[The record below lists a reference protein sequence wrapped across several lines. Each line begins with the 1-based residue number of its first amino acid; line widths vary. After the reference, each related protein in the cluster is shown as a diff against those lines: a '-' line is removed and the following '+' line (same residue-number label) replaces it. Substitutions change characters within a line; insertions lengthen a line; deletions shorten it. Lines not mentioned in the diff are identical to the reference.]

1 MYGNAVGARTLAYLR
16 SDKDLFVE
24 REQSVKTRK
33 LFKKSTL
40 GHWLC
45 NNTERKA
52 QRFWEVVSLLE
63 ENSRMP
69 LTEMSRRLRVPVST
83 LFDLLK
89 EIEKFFCFTIVL
101 KEEAKKA
108 LTPRLEFCYEFVEN
122 SAEAKEVPLSAYI

>member
-1 MYGNAVGARTLAYLR
+1 MNTNAVGARTLAYLR
-16 SDKDLFVE
+16 GDKDLFVE
-24 REQSVKTRK
+24 REQLGKTRK
-33 LFKKSTL
+33 LFKKSAL

-45 NNTERKA
+45 NNTERKV

-63 ENSRMP
+63 GNSRMS

-89 EIEKFFCFTIVL
+89 EVEKFFCFTIAL
-101 KEEAKKA
+101 KDEEKKA
-108 LTPRLEFCYEFVEN
+108 LTPRFKFCYEFVEN